1 MDVLTVDEVR
11 PFLTAFASLSPPSR
25 VRLRLLEVP
34 GAEGAGKSPAEP
46 WESRLREEF
55 ISRFGPPLLP
65 LPASLSTSRLFL
77 ALQLAPLYM
86 HEGIRQ
92 AAIDLFTSQAFILGV
107 CLSVMV
113 YFSAWLAPEPIFSK
127 AFAAALTFR
136 LALVAGVL
144 EIGQLALA
152 CLRLYR
158 ESEASTTR
166 QELEAAARRFAY
178 SMSGTYL
185 RVLVTV
191 ATLGVARFIPQ
202 VPEAGIWRLLP
213 SVSPDGLAV
222 ARSVTHL
229 QMVADGSLIVSGVT
243 ASGATC
249 SALAWCASASASGGS
264 SPLSTRYGSPHT
276 RQNPAHNEA
285 IEKELAAREAAGHT
299 DLRKNK
305 AQTSAEGSRLF
316 DQNPASKPRFRR
328 PDVSSVRPDG
338 TRHNTNY
345 VSDPKD
351 LQRELEAFEAMKRAD
366 PGAIHELYMPD
377 GRLLQRYVPAGVHYP
392 SSGT

>member
-1 MDVLTVDEVR
+1 MEEVR
-11 PFLTAFASLSPPSR
+11 PFLTAFASLAPPSR
-25 VRLRLLEVP
+25 ARLRLLEVP
-34 GAEGAGKSPAEP
+34 GVEGAGKRPSEP

-65 LPASLSTSRLFL
+65 LPASLATSRLFL

-92 AAIDLFTSQAFILGV
+92 AAIELFTSQAFILGV

-113 YFSAWLAPEPIFSK
+113 YFTAWLAPEPIFSK
-127 AFAAALTFR
+127 AFAAALTLR

-144 EIGQLALA
+144 EMGQLALA

-191 ATLGVARFIPQ
+191 ATLGMARFIPQ
-202 VPEAGIWRLLP
+202 VPEGGIWRLLP
-213 SVSPDGLAV
+213 SVTPEGLVV
-222 ARSVTHL
+222 ARSVSNL
-229 QMVADGSLIVSGVT
+229 QVVADGSLIVSGVT
-243 ASGATC
+243 ASSATC
-249 SALAWCASASASGGS
+249 STLAWCASASASGGAS
-264 SPLSTRYGSPHT
+264 TPSTRYGPPHT

-285 IEKELAAREAAGHT
+285 IEKELASREAAGHI

-305 AQTSAEGSRLF
+305 AQMSAEGTRLF

-377 GRLLQRYVPAGVHYP
+377 GRLLQRYVPAGVQYP
-392 SSGT
+392 SSGK